1 MFGPDSVPVV
11 GVMPGVTCER
21 YLHPFPVYWGPQY
34 VGPVVAYVFPIPHSP
49 FSCKTYPV
57 GHSLFT
63 TVELVHVEQFD
74 ESLGTGKYPVIL
86 TLCEARV
93 GNVGINYSPT
103 DKIIIEP
110 ANGAEATP
118 VFGSFGTL
126 SEVKIIST
134 GTGFTEK
141 PKIYIESETGY
152 NSEIIPILCVTR
164 VGENEIKDPTY
175 QDKIISV
182 IDCVGKV

>member
-63 TVELVHVEQFD
+63 TVELVDVEQFD
-74 ESLGTGKYPVIL
+74 ESLGTGKYPEGHVAGTVGSTFERHKPL
-86 TLCEARV
+86 TLIVVPAGHTLRTVTAEPV
-93 GNVGINYSPT
+93 GRLHLV
-103 DKIIIEP
+103 
-110 ANGAEATP
+110 
-118 VFGSFGTL
+118 L
-126 SEVKIIST
+126 STSNST
-134 GTGFTEK
+134 
-141 PKIYIESETGY
+141 
-152 NSEIIPILCVTR
+152 
-164 VGENEIKDPTY
+164 
-175 QDKIISV
+175 
-182 IDCVGKV
+182 